1 MFGLSYSELV
11 ERMKK
16 FDDVRLVE
24 EYLSVQFILNLIFCC
39 DYSELVILDDLSE
52 YQDAVL
58 NEVFDRFAT
67 VSDSRSNRLLSSFSS
82 LLDSVLNVCENLSN
96 DVGEE
101 AAPLPMAGAAN
112 GKEC

>member
-1 MFGLSYSELV
+1 MFGSSYSELV

-24 EYLSVQFILNLIFCC
+24 EYLSVQFILNLVFCC

-82 LLDSVLNVCENLSN
+82 LLDLDWIGGENPTT
-96 DVGEE
+96 VGGEG
-101 AAPLPMAGAAN
+101 AAPWPMAGAAN